1 MTTDRSNQLAKVLL
15 FTNTNFLFIFTVLMK
30 AVIKNITRKVA
41 IICMIGIIGLLTINN
56 AMFLHSHIL
65 DNGNFVTHAHP
76 YDKSNDSAPIKSHHH
91 SKTELI
97 FLENLQLLFLFTLI
111 FFIVLDVA
119 KKKSYFVINRVFYT
133 QGYEILYLGRAPPL
147 V

>member
-1 MTTDRSNQLAKVLL
+1 
-15 FTNTNFLFIFTVLMK
+15 MK

-41 IICMIGIIGLLTINN
+41 IICMICIIGLLTINN

-65 DNGNFVTHAHP
+65 DNGNFVTHVHP

-97 FLENLQLLFLFTLI
+97 FLKNLQLLFLFTLI

>member
-1 MTTDRSNQLAKVLL
+1 
-15 FTNTNFLFIFTVLMK
+15 MK
-30 AVIKNITRKVA
+30 PFVKNITKKFAV
-41 IICMIGIIGLLTINN
+41 ICMIGIIGLLTINN
-56 AMFLHSHIL
+56 VMFLHSHKL

-97 FLENLQLLFLFTLI
+97 FLENLQLLFIFILI
-111 FFIVLDVA
+111 SFIALDVA
-119 KKKSYFVINRVFYT
+119 KKKSYVAIIRVFYT
-133 QGYEILYLGRAPPL
+133 QDYEILHFGRAPPL

>member
-1 MTTDRSNQLAKVLL
+1 
-15 FTNTNFLFIFTVLMK
+15 MK
-30 AVIKNITRKVA
+30 TFVKNITRKVA

-56 AMFLHSHIL
+56 VMFLHSHKL

-97 FLENLQLLFLFTLI
+97 FLENLQLLFIFILI
-111 FFIVLDVA
+111 LFIVLDVA
-119 KKKSYFVINRVFYT
+119 KKKSHFVINRVFYT

>member
-1 MTTDRSNQLAKVLL
+1 
-15 FTNTNFLFIFTVLMK
+15 MK
-30 AVIKNITRKVA
+30 PFVKNITKKFAV
-41 IICMIGIIGLLTINN
+41 ICMIGIIGLLTINN
-56 AMFLHSHIL
+56 VMFLHSHKL

-97 FLENLQLLFLFTLI
+97 FLENLQLLFIFILI
-111 FFIVLDVA
+111 SFIALDVA
-119 KKKSYFVINRVFYT
+119 KKKSYVAIIRVFYT
-133 QGYEILYLGRAPPL
+133 QDYEILYLGRAPPL

>member
-1 MTTDRSNQLAKVLL
+1 M
-15 FTNTNFLFIFTVLMK
+15 
-30 AVIKNITRKVA
+30 
-41 IICMIGIIGLLTINN
+41 ICISGLLIINN
-56 AMFLHSHIL
+56 VMFLHSHKL

-97 FLENLQLLFLFTLI
+97 FLENLQLLFIFILI
-111 FFIVLDVA
+111 SFIALDVA
-119 KKKSYFVINRVFYT
+119 KKKSYVAIIRVFYT
-133 QGYEILYLGRAPPL
+133 QDYEILHFGRAPPL